1 VTVGE
6 LVEALQAFS
15 SDLPVFVR
23 TDYYGD
29 DSVAVAQ
36 PDIIRD
42 HVVEN
47 HGAWRRENPRFPGA
61 VEAVVL

>member
-1 VTVGE
+1 MTVAE
-6 LVEALQAFS
+6 LVEALRAFG
-15 SDLPVFVR
+15 SDVLVFVR

-36 PDIIRD
+36 PQVVRE
-42 HVVEN
+42 HVVED